1 MRFLRT
7 LALLAVAVATAGA
20 AAAHE
25 FHAGDLSIDH
35 PWIAEPPPGAPA
47 AAGFLVIT
55 NDGNEA
61 DRLIGVRCDFADR
74 CEIHEMKIDD
84 AGVMQMRPLKEGLE
98 IPAGQ
103 SVTLAKGG
111 YHLMFMHVAERP
123 VAGDMIP
130 VTLVF
135 EHAGEVDL
143 MFSVQKHG
151 DDAMDDHMEMDGS
164 MEMES
169 SQ

>member
-7 LALLAVAVATAGA
+7 LTFLAAAIATAGA

-25 FHAGDLSIDH
+25 FHAGDLSLEH
-35 PWIAEPPPGAPA
+35 PWIAEPPPGAPT

-55 NDGNEA
+55 NDGNAA
-61 DRLIGVRCDFADR
+61 DRLIDVRCEFADR
-74 CEIHEMKIDD
+74 SEIHEMKVDD
-84 AGVMQMRPLKEGLE
+84 AGVMQMRQLADGLE

-111 YHLMFMHVAERP
+111 YHLMFMHVTERP
-123 VAGDMIP
+123 VVGDMVP

-143 MFSVQKHG
+143 MFSVQAHG

-164 MEMES
+164 MDMES